1 MCSDVDMLQSVI
13 RVLWS
18 MTLAHCEASHK
29 CVVKCHVNLWSMIW
43 FEASLKV
50 LRSVTQACWQALSV
64 LWSIVYALSVTK
76 IVSDD
81 TSMLW
86 SNVKSIDD
94 WWLMS
99 TWTQSQFKDMNRCES
114 APPGYCEHTI
124 YASIASSTQAE
135 NFHDVFLCKPINKEL
150 IDTFGCIRKWRR
162 ALRNV
167 FIRASNT
174 KNISWVI

>member
-1 MCSDVDMLQSVI
+1 MCSDVDMLQSVR

-18 MTLAHCEASHK
+18 MMLAHCEASHK
-29 CVVKCHVNLWSMIW
+29 CVVKCDVNLWSMIW

-64 LWSIVYALSVTK
+64 LWSIMNASCTVHALSVTK

-86 SNVKSIDD
+86 SIVKSIVKHD
-94 WWLMS
+94 MS
-99 TWTQSQFKDMNRCES
+99 TWTQSQIKDMNRCEF

-135 NFHDVFLCKPINKEL
+135 NFQLK
-150 IDTFGCIRKWRR
+150 RK
-162 ALRNV
+162 
-167 FIRASNT
+167 ISMMYSCASQ
-174 KNISWVI
+174 